1 VTADAAREQIGG
13 IPSGR
18 FTHPLEGATLVAL
31 LASPRTQNVTGANYV
46 IDGGRI
52 KTT

>member
-1 VTADAAREQIGG
+1 MTANMPTCKFTTPKEAA
-13 IPSGR
+13 
-18 FTHPLEGATLVAL
+18 TTVAL
-31 LASPRTQNVTGANYV
+31 LASPRPATVTGANWV

>member
-1 VTADAAREQIGG
+1 MTANMPTGK
-13 IPSGR
+13 
-18 FTHPLEGATLVAL
+18 FTTPKEVATTVAL
-31 LASPRTQNVTGANYV
+31 LASPRLATVTGANWV